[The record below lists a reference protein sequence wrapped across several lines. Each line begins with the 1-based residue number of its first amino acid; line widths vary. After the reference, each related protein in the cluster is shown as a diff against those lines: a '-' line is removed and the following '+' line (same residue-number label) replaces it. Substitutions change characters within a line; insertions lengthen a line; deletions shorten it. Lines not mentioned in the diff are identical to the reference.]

1 MFIIIIPVGV
11 EIGSVLGSLLSC
23 GLLLLTMTMTMSTV
37 TVSMTSVRMSMSM
50 VLMFV
55 YMSVSVSM
63 SMILVFVYMSVSVS
77 MTCDGLNVLHVY
89 ALFLQGRVLIFGVG
103 GLTPLEGGSLLC
115 PMGVTVT
122 MIMGVSV
129 TTEHEGQEEC
139 DTQGDYQ
146 PHSCC
151 WTYCNKKL
159 TFQIKNCKYFSN
171 FSQLNILF

>member
-11 EIGSVLGSLLSC
+11 EIGSVLGSLLRC
-23 GLLLLTMTMTMSTV
+23 GLLLLTMAVTMTSV
-37 TVSMTSVRMSMSM
+37 TVSVTSVGMSMSM
-50 VLMFV
+50 VLMLV
-55 YMSVSVSM
+55 YM
-63 SMILVFVYMSVSVS
+63 SVS